1 MALQMVEMVR
11 MQMVEMVRMLML
23 IMVMIMAAAIADRA
37 LILC

>member
-1 MALQMVEMVR
+1 MVEMVR